1 MGFTKLDE
9 GIVHSSIWSEA
20 LATRVLW
27 VTMLAMADSQ
37 GFVSSSRS
45 GLLRAANIPQSDFDA
60 AIDILESPDVD
71 SRSPEHDGRRIQK
84 HDGGWVVLNYTR
96 YREFTYSGSKSA
108 IKKRKQRDKRGHKGD
123 MSPKGGDISASASKS
138 ASSSVII
145 EILKYLND
153 KTGKKF
159 SPKSADTIKHVSAR
173 IAEGRTIDDF
183 KHVIDVKVAKW
194 KGKTWTDNRTGEL
207 AHGDDYL
214 RPSTLFGAKNFE
226 NYVNEAATQAKVK
239 KTLRVLQR
247 DGSYEEVEVET

>member
-1 MGFTKLDE
+1 MAESAITFKVWIALLAACRE
-9 GIVHSSIWSEA
+9 NGIAYVSSVYLSSICHLPLS
-20 LATRVLW
+20 RVE
-27 VTMLAMADSQ
+27 DSLKKLE
-37 GFVSSSRS
+37 GPDEHSRS
-45 GLLRAANIPQSDFDA
+45 LAD
-60 AIDILESPDVD
+60 
-71 SRSPEHDGRRIQK
+71 DGRRIRRV
-84 HDGGWVVLNYTR
+84 DGGYEIINYTV
-96 YREFTYSGSKSA
+96 YRDFSLKDAEA
-108 IKKRKQRDKRGHKGD
+108 ERKRLYRQRLKECPDNVPCRPD
-123 MSPKGGDISASASKS
+123 ASASAS
-138 ASSSVII
+138 ASSSASLII

-226 NYVNEAATQAKVK
+226 NYVNEGSAPAKVK
-239 KTLRVLQR
+239 KIITVIQR
-247 DGSYEEVEVET
+247 DGTFEKVEVEE

>member
-1 MGFTKLDE
+1 MAESAITFKVWIALLAACRE
-9 GIVHSSIWSEA
+9 NGIAYVSSVYLSSICHLPLS
-20 LATRVLW
+20 RVE
-27 VTMLAMADSQ
+27 DSLKKLE
-37 GFVSSSRS
+37 GPDEHSRS
-45 GLLRAANIPQSDFDA
+45 LAD
-60 AIDILESPDVD
+60 
-71 SRSPEHDGRRIQK
+71 DGRRIRRV
-84 HDGGWVVLNYTR
+84 DGGYEIINYTV
-96 YREFTYSGSKSA
+96 YRDFSLKDAEA
-108 IKKRKQRDKRGHKGD
+108 ERKRLYRQRLKECPDNVPCRPD
-123 MSPKGGDISASASKS
+123 ASASVS
-138 ASSSVII
+138 ASSSASLII

-226 NYVNEAATQAKVK
+226 NYVNEKAAPAKVK

-247 DGSYEEVEVET
+247 DGSYENVEVEE